1 MNTAELT
8 IAEWEEISRS
18 HYVSTEF
25 IMEFLEEIIEKSDT
39 QAPLSSRR
47 IKHTCEHCEKE
58 FTDKRNLKRH
68 MKMHAVNKEFPCSFC
83 SRKFYR
89 QDKKKMHEKNCRR
102 LQISTEDRGR
112 DMPIERNTLRKNISF
127 FCRKVV
133 NWSKLKHVRKLC
145 CSSVSSKQL

>member
-25 IMEFLEEIIEKSDT
+25 MMEFLEEIIEKSDT
-39 QAPLSSRR
+39 QAPPSSRR

-68 MKMHAVNKEFPCSFC
+68 MKIHAVNKEFPCSFC
-83 SRKFYR
+83 SRRFYR
-89 QDKKKMHEKNCRR
+89 QDKKKCTKRTAVDYKFRQKTGGEICLLKGA
-102 LQISTEDRGR
+102 L
-112 DMPIERNTLRKNISF
+112 
-127 FCRKVV
+127 
-133 NWSKLKHVRKLC
+133 SKLVKGEAVQWKKWKMMDVRVPLMKI
-145 CSSVSSKQL
+145 